1 MAIEGYRKLKMP
13 KDPGTSIPKISKIDD
28 QTIIRCTENYRR
40 EADDARRPRL
50 EQNKINFACYNLKQD
65 FSHKIPGQS
74 QEFLPKMAMAVEQSA
89 NFIQQG
95 LTDIGEWWRAEP
107 EVGLNEDMMK
117 VKPSL
122 VYTITERQ
130 LQRAG
135 FMNKIGEAAKLGL
148 IGSLM
153 IAKVGGRFVTK
164 PIYRAESNM
173 KNGSFKKKLVKK
185 EDKVWQLEISLI
197 RHEDY
202 YPDPTDNNLY
212 ELQDIW
218 MDYHKVLEL
227 ATGPDAIYIK
237 SEVEKLKG
245 QESSEP
251 ADKSETRERETGL
264 GWTNSGYR
272 KSIKITECWGSIIDE
287 DGEIIFEN
295 VVWTIANDRFLI
307 QKPTE
312 NPYWHGQ
319 SPFVR
324 DAIVRVPHSVWGK
337 AQMDAPSMLNRA
349 SNEMFNLVLDGGMM
363 AVHGIKELNKSW
375 LDDPSQVEGG
385 IGPGT
390 TLIRNASAPP
400 GVPIMTR
407 VDTSSVPSDGLN
419 VLNLLNQE
427 FNASA
432 MTNDLRMGVASFRSV
447 KATEVVEASQTIAS
461 MFSGIAKNIE
471 GTSDSGFIT
480 PILQKS
486 WKTIAQHIQQ
496 MDRAD
501 LEALIG
507 KDMTNMILAMG
518 PEELFADTVQGCRFR
533 TFGIS
538 AMLNKQKDFTKL
550 TALLQTVA
558 GSEVL
563 TEAFLQKYDFNKILT
578 EIVRSLDINPYKIQA
593 DPKDGGDL
601 TQMPPAMQGVPDMQS
616 QIPQAGAAV
625 NQADPMQS
633 NAQPIQ
639 ATEFPAS
646 RATPSQ
652 G

>member
-1 MAIEGYRKLKMP
+1 MANKGYEKLKTP
-13 KDPGTSIPKISKIDD
+13 KDPRITIPNTSRIDD

-65 FSHKIPGQS
+65 YSHKIKGQS

-117 VKPSL
+117 VKPST

-153 IAKVGGRFVTK
+153 IAKVGGKFVTK
-164 PIYRAESNM
+164 PIYRAVANS
-173 KNGSFKKKLVKK
+173 KDGSFSKKLVKK

-202 YPDPTDNNLY
+202 YPDPTGNDLY

-227 ATGPDAIYIK
+227 ATGKDAIYIK

-251 ADKSETRERETGL
+251 ADKAQSKERETGL
-264 GWTNSGYR
+264 GWANSGYR
-272 KSIKITECWGSIIDE
+272 KRVKLTECWGNIIDE

-312 NPYWHGQ
+312 NPYWHGK
-319 SPFVR
+319 SPFVK

-363 AVHGIKELNKSW
+363 SVHGIKEINPSW
-375 LDDPSQVEGG
+375 LEDSSQIEEG

-390 TLIRNASAPP
+390 TLRRNQMAPN

-407 VDTSSVPSDGLN
+407 VDTSSVPADGLN

-486 WKTIAQHIQQ
+486 WMTIAQHIQQ

-501 LEALIG
+501 LISLLG
-507 KDMTNMILAMG
+507 KDATDAILAMG
-518 PEELFADTVQGCRFR
+518 PAELFAETVQGCKFR

-578 EIVRSLDINPYKIQA
+578 EIVRSLDINPFKIQA
-593 DPKDGGDL
+593 DAKDGGDL
-601 TQMPPAMQGVPDMQS
+601 TKTPPAIQGMPDMQS

-633 NAQPIQ
+633 AAQPVQ
-639 ATEFPAS
+639 STDFPAS
-646 RATPSQ
+646 RATPQ